1 MTEPKRKFRRS
12 RWKRMQLK
20 WKMPILI
27 GVPTIL
33 LMVAVVGVSYIEA
46 RIELGAQREKAFRN
60 MLEDRENALEEWLS
74 RAETD
79 LRDLAGSEAV
89 RNALPLFAR
98 NWLLLGADPSGYLS
112 AAYIDDNPHPVGEK
126 DELLQAGDG
135 SAWSQVHGIYH
146 RGFRNFQRQR
156 DYYDL
161 FLFDLQGNLVYTV
174 FKEADFATNL
184 LDGPYAESGLGEA
197 FRAAAAAP
205 EGEVSFTAFGSYAP
219 SAGAAAKFA
228 ATPVFDDSG
237 TRIGVVVLQI
247 PIGQIVRTLAGSE
260 LLGETGKV
268 YAVNASGHA
277 LSDVSGDTSYEVLD
291 PLPALPQIQ
300 AASSAEEAVFNNVT
314 GIGGTKVI
322 ALTSTGR
329 FAGSDWGFVVEQD
342 RAEAL
347 APERHLLVLTLLQL
361 AAVAVMVSGLSFFVA
376 RLLTKRI
383 SLLSKSVESMS
394 GGDFDTLVNQTKTGD
409 ELGDIA
415 RALDRFKAELAA
427 GRAASSRQNEVQK
440 TQREVV
446 ERLSHALSSLASG
459 SLRCRIDDPMDP
471 EYEQLRADFNATVDS
486 LTGIVQELHD
496 SAEQI
501 GEDVDGLSENID
513 QLSRRTENQA
523 ATLEQTAAAVE
534 EITGNVKSTSEGANA
549 IVHAVHSAR
558 TEAER
563 GEVVRGDAVAAM
575 SSLEESSKQIGQ
587 IIRVMEDIAF
597 QTNLLALNAGVEAA
611 RAGEVGRGFA
621 VVASEVRAL
630 AQRSSDSAAEIR
642 DLIKRSNDNVSN
654 GVKLVSEL
662 GRSIETILGEITG
675 ISTQVQDIAAG
686 ASEQATGLTEISS
699 GMSILDDVTQKNAA
713 MVGESADAGR
723 ALLQKAAEL
732 RRVVARFETGDFQAL
747 RVPEALPVAMDEA
760 AWTVPEEAE
769 PAALPPP
776 ARAAAAGGG
785 GDAMWEDF

>member
-1 MTEPKRKFRRS
+1 MSEPKRKFRRS

-33 LMVAVVGVSYIEA
+33 LMIAVVGVSYIEA
-46 RIELGAQREKAFRN
+46 RIELGAQREKAFHN
-60 MLEDRENALEEWLS
+60 MLKDREAALAEWLH

-79 LRDLAGSEAV
+79 LLDLAGSRAV
-89 RNALPLFAR
+89 RTALPLFER
-98 NWLLLGADPSGYLS
+98 NWLLLGADPGGHLK
-112 AAYIDDNPHPVGEK
+112 AAYIDENPHPVGEK
-126 DELLQAGDG
+126 DELVQAGDG
-135 SAWSQVHGIYH
+135 SAWSQVHGAYH

-156 DYYDL
+156 AYYDL
-161 FLFDLQGNLVYTV
+161 FLFDLQGNLVYSV

-184 LDGPYAESGLGEA
+184 LDGPYAESGLGSV
-197 FRAAAAAP
+197 FSIAAGAP
-205 EGEVSFTAFGSYAP
+205 EGEVTFTEFGSYAP

-237 TRIGVVVLQI
+237 RRIGVVALQI
-247 PIGQIVRTLAGSE
+247 PIGHIAQTLAGSE
-260 LLGETGKV
+260 LLGETGRV
-268 YAVNASGHA
+268 YAVNSAGLA
-277 LSDVSGDTSYEVLD
+277 LSSISGETSYDVLD
-291 PLPALPQIQ
+291 QLPALPQVQ
-300 AASSAEEAVFNNVT
+300 AASSSAEAVFDDAT
-314 GIGGTKVI
+314 GIGGTRVV
-322 ALTSTGR
+322 ALTSAGR
-329 FAGSDWGFVVEQD
+329 FAGSNWGFVVEQD
-342 RAEAL
+342 RTEAL
-347 APERHLLVLTLLQL
+347 VPERNLLILTLLQL
-361 AAVAVMVSGLSFFVA
+361 AAVAVAVSGLSFFVA
-376 RLLTKRI
+376 RLLTRRI
-383 SLLSKSVESMS
+383 SLLSKSVEGMS
-394 GGDFDTLVNQTKTGD
+394 EGDFETLVNQIKTGD

-415 RALDRFKAELAA
+415 RALERFKTELAK
-427 GRAASSRQNEVQK
+427 GRAATVRQEQVQK

-446 ERLSHALSSLASG
+446 ELLSNALSRLASG
-459 SLRCRIDDPMDP
+459 SLRCRIDAPLDP
-471 EYEQLRADFNATVDS
+471 EYEQLRSDFNATVDA
-486 LTGIVQELHD
+486 LTSIVQELHG

-501 GEDVDGLSENID
+501 GDDVTGLSENID
-513 QLSRRTENQA
+513 QLSQRTENQA

-534 EITGNVKSTSEGANA
+534 EITSNVKSTSESANA

-675 ISTQVQDIAAG
+675 ISSQVQDIAGG

-723 ALLQKAAEL
+723 TLLQKAAEL
-732 RRVVARFETGDFQAL
+732 RRVVARFEAGDIAGQTEW
-747 RVPEALPVAMDEA
+747 V
-760 AWTVPEEAE
+760 AE
-769 PAALPPP
+769 PAAEDPVDWALPETVESAPPPP
-776 ARAAAAGGG
+776 ARVATGSGG
-785 GDAMWEDF
+785 AVWEDF